1 MKSLIITI
9 SAALMMSRVH
19 SHPSYALPS
28 GNQTASLNSSSA
40 TTTGLNTAP
49 AGITTLGNEGAAA
62 DGGLNSTAA
71 FNATASPAT
80 AAAVGTN
87 ATALMENSLVPSTNG
102 SAIFYMEK
110 DIQWTKSNF
119 TIYNHNGTA
128 AYTITNQ
135 YAAGNLTAKEFIV
148 ADAISGEKKLRV
160 DSKVKH
166 CGFGQTYEADDGT
179 TFILDTRAFLPDRWY
194 IKDANSE
201 YTFKRHALSLQG
213 NILENQRIVA
223 DVQIVTNVSA
233 SATPK
238 KQLSLMTD
246 GSVRTW
252 DLIAL
257 LALAKS
263 RIHSCGY

>member
-19 SHPSYALPS
+19 SHP
-28 GNQTASLNSSSA
+28 
-40 TTTGLNTAP
+40 
-49 AGITTLGNEGAAA
+49 
-62 DGGLNSTAA
+62 STAA

-135 YAAGNLTAKEFIV
+135 YAAGNLTAKESSSPTLS
-148 ADAISGEKKLRV
+148 SGEKKLR
-160 DSKVKH
+160 KVKH